1 MAILKLHTN
10 ANAKQKDFTD
20 LSGLEQLK
28 LVNSVVD
35 RVSTLEDGF
44 RLSDLIDEFPV
55 LRYTLDIY
63 KKDNPNK
70 TDIEVI
76 FSLLRKAERKGTK
89 DVTTSIVADQEGY
102 QYLRFDYA
110 NKWTSNTF
118 HWVRGWGDEYYV
130 VIRTKQK
137 DYHIFTKPSGE
148 IRIIRKAK

>member
-1 MAILKLHTN
+1 MAILKLYTN

-35 RVSTLEDGF
+35 KIATLEDGF
-44 RLSDLIDEFPV
+44 NLSNLVDEFPV

-70 TDIEVI
+70 MDIEVI

-102 QYLRFDYA
+102 QYLRFDYT
-110 NKWTSNTF
+110 NKWTSYTF
-118 HWVRGWGDEYYV
+118 HWIKGWSDEYYV
-130 VIRTKQK
+130 IIRSKKQ
-137 DYHIFTKPSGE
+137 DQHVFIKPTGE
-148 IRIIRKAK
+148 IRIIRKDK

>member
-35 RVSTLEDGF
+35 KIATLEDGF

-63 KKDNPNK
+63 KKENPDK

-76 FSLLRKAERKGTK
+76 LSILRKAERKGVK

-137 DYHIFTKPSGE
+137 DYHIFIKPTGE

>member
-10 ANAKQKDFTD
+10 TNAKQKDFTD

-35 RVSTLEDGF
+35 RIATLEDGF

-89 DVTTSIVADQEGY
+89 HVTTSIVADQEGY
-102 QYLRFDYA
+102 QYLRFDYE

-137 DYHIFTKPSGE
+137 DYHIFTKPTGE
-148 IRIIRKAK
+148 IRIIRKDK

>member
-35 RVSTLEDGF
+35 KIATLEDGF

-55 LRYTLDIY
+55 LRYTLGIY
-63 KKDNPNK
+63 KKDDPNK

-89 DVTTSIVADQEGY
+89 DVTASIVADQEGY

-137 DYHIFTKPSGE
+137 DYHIFTKPTGE

>member
-1 MAILKLHTN
+1 MAILKLYTN

-35 RVSTLEDGF
+35 KIATLEDGF
-44 RLSDLIDEFPV
+44 NLSNLVDEFPV
-55 LRYTLDIY
+55 LRYTLDIC

-70 TDIEVI
+70 MDIEVI

-102 QYLRFDYA
+102 QYLRFDYT

-137 DYHIFTKPSGE
+137 DYHIFTKPTGE